1 MFDALSKP
9 GGSSSGP
16 MTLAVVSPAA
26 RSRQAA
32 AAVFAQCG
40 DFQIQEF
47 PDYPS
52 DLDSAPHLFERAFDI
67 VLIDVDG
74 DPQFALQMV
83 EVLCASRSL
92 VMVFSASADPGL
104 MLRSMHAGAREFF
117 TIPFERGQVAKALQW
132 LATHRQQTPAASKP
146 DGRLLVFFGSKG
158 GAGVTTL
165 ATNFAVALAEQSGQS
180 TLLIDLNLRLG
191 DAASNLGIH
200 APYSTADAFENTAHL
215 NAAMLSRLVATHAS
229 GLAVLSAP
237 SDLLPAPPTP
247 GAISALMAVARQ
259 AFHYVVVDAGKKID
273 LSELNLLEPNSTSYL
288 VTQVGIP
295 ELRNANRLI
304 GQFAGERNQ
313 TTLEV
318 IINRYEPHYLGL
330 TEEHLTKALTRKA
343 NWKIPNDYKAVQK
356 MLSTAN
362 PLVYQDLPIARAVRE
377 IARSVC
383 GVAYSAPQVTA
394 PAPIPFMPARSLKTA

>member
-1 MFDALSKP
+1 
-9 GGSSSGP
+9 
-16 MTLAVVSPAA
+16 
-26 RSRQAA
+26 
-32 AAVFAQCG
+32 
-40 DFQIQEF
+40 
-47 PDYPS
+47 
-52 DLDSAPHLFERAFDI
+52 
-67 VLIDVDG
+67 
-74 DPQFALQMV
+74 
-83 EVLCASRSL
+83 
-92 VMVFSASADPGL
+92 

-117 TIPFERGQVAKALQW
+117 TMPFERGQVAKALQW
-132 LATHRQQTPAASKP
+132 LATHRGQTPAANKP

-165 ATNFAVALAEQSGQS
+165 ATNFAVALAEQGGQS

-191 DAASNLGIH
+191 DAANNLGIR
-200 APYSTADAFENTAHL
+200 APYSTADAFENSAHL
-215 NAAMLSRLVATHAS
+215 NAAMLSRLVATHPS
-229 GLAVLSAP
+229 GLSVLSAP
-237 SDLLPAPPTP
+237 SDLLPAQPSPS
-247 GAISALMAVARQ
+247 AISKLMAVARQ

-304 GQFAGERNQ
+304 GQFAGDRSQ

-318 IINRYEPHYLGL
+318 IINRYEPHFLGL

-343 NWKIPNDYKAVQK
+343 NWKVPNDFKAVQR

-383 GVAYSAPQVTA
+383 GVAYTPAQTTA
-394 PAPIPFMPARSLKTA
+394 PAPSPFMPARSLKTA